1 MVIEKHQHP
10 LHSGK
15 LRDQSQAEAK
25 KIAPE
30 RRKVVATNRHTTITR
45 IAVPATTTTHSD
57 RPICRSDRI
66 CL

>member
-15 LRDQSQAEAK
+15 LRDKSQAEAK
-25 KIAPE
+25 IKVPE
-30 RRKVVATNRHTTITR
+30 RRIEVETIRHTTITR
-45 IAVPATTTTHSD
+45 IEVPATTTKYSV

>member
-15 LRDQSQAEAK
+15 LRDKSQAEAK
-25 KIAPE
+25 IVETE
-30 RRKVVATNRHTTITR
+30 RRIEVETIRHTTITR
-45 IAVPATTTTHSD
+45 IVVPATTTNHSV
-57 RPICRSDRI
+57 RTICRSDRI